1 MNTSTYVGEAME
13 AAPDPRWENERLLL
27 EFAKKQLNITEDDM
41 RSFSSVKSKIRDFK
55 IEDVLQK

>member
-1 MNTSTYVGEAME
+1 MSQYAEAAMSE
-13 AAPDPRWENERLLL
+13 APDPRWENERLLL

-41 RSFSSVKSKIRDFK
+41 RSFNSVKSKIRDFK